1 MSELKYKME
10 FSLGDPSG
18 DGHRYCETVY
28 IRSNYSTD
36 DISKI
41 YQEACE
47 KLGFNYI
54 KVAASEYEERTL
66 DAKYVSILID
76 KGVIDKDYILIVKE
90 EDSDY
95 YGDKGQIFFDGYDD
109 FTELFFD
116 IIKWAKP
123 DFEWEYTPYDGN
135 ILWTLQGAG
144 YGLFD

>member
-1 MSELKYKME
+1 MPELKYKME
-10 FSLGDPSG
+10 FSLGDPSC
-18 DGHRYCETVY
+18 DGHRYYETIY
-28 IRSNYSTD
+28 IRSNYSAD

-47 KLGFNYI
+47 KLGFNYVE
-54 KVAASEYEERTL
+54 VAASEYEDRTL
-66 DAKYVSILID
+66 DAKYVSILIE
-76 KGVIDKDYILIVKE
+76 KGVIDKDYISIVKE

-95 YGDKGQIFFDGYDD
+95 YGDKGQIFFDENDN

-123 DFEWEYTPYDGN
+123 DFEWEYVPYEGT

-144 YGLFD
+144 YGLF